1 LHACVSPAEEAAHK
15 FSNATV
21 KHGKLSPVLKQMV
34 GLSPNELLKSL
45 FLETWQ
51 ELTASCALASV
62 PEINWN
68 KAGPLV
74 IQLLDTM

>member
-1 LHACVSPAEEAAHK
+1 
-15 FSNATV
+15 
-21 KHGKLSPVLKQMV
+21 MV